1 MKLVLLFLA
10 AAISFCQAEEETW
23 RSRVKPDQAGDFPL
37 VRPFRA
43 EFSFGWSNVVS
54 AANAQARM
62 YYKGGK
68 LVTDVA
74 GGTRGL
80 ARTLW
85 SLDARHHAETSLA
98 DFMPIVFS
106 QSEVYAKKKV
116 NTEAVAKPDG
126 LWYIRRV
133 VSDPANKPK
142 WKRVKV
148 APVRDIVSGMLFM
161 RSLPLNDGDSIGL
174 LAFPGDS
181 PFLCEVKVEKRETVK
196 VGGKPVK
203 AIKMNF
209 QLQRIDMSHD
219 NQLVAHGKFR
229 SGTVWVSDDENRIPV
244 RAEVQIFIG
253 YVYGELVSI
262 DYLSQSPPAR

>member
-1 MKLVLLFLA
+1 MKLILLFLVA
-10 AAISFCQAEEETW
+10 AVSLGQAEETW
-23 RSRVKPDQAGDFPL
+23 RSRVKPEQAGDFPP
-37 VRPFRA
+37 VKPFRA
-43 EFSFGWSNVVS
+43 EFRFGWSNVVS
-54 AANAQARM
+54 AASAYARM
-62 YYKGGK
+62 YYKGDK
-68 LVTDVA
+68 IVTEVT

-85 SLDARHHAETSLA
+85 SLDARHRAETKLS
-98 DFMPIVFS
+98 DFMPVSFS

-148 APVRDIVSGMLFM
+148 EPVRDIVSGMLFM
-161 RSLPLNDGDSIGL
+161 RSLPLKDGDRIGL
-174 LAFPGDS
+174 IAFPGDS
-181 PFLCEVKVEKRETVK
+181 PFLCEVLVEKRETVK

-203 AIKMNF
+203 AIKMSF

-219 NQLVAHGKFR
+219 NQLVTHGKFR
-229 SGTVWVSDDENRIPV
+229 SGAVWVSDDENRIPL
-244 RAEVQIFIG
+244 RAEVQIFVG

-262 DYLSQSPPAR
+262 NYLPQQPPAR